1 VRAVAYIRVS
11 DLSQVEG
18 YSLDAQERLFLQHC
32 KTKGWTP
39 LQVYRE
45 EGRSAHSDSIRKRP
59 VFRQLLEDASQG
71 QFDVVVVHTLDRW
84 ARNQRVMLESLS
96 ILADHQVA
104 LASLSENIDY
114 STPQGRLFIQ
124 MLGGFAQ
131 YFSDSLAT
139 HVSKGLTQRA
149 IQGRHVGGIPFGY
162 ASCWESQGAERKRLC
177 HPEHPGGV
185 HLVGPEAD
193 AVKEMFRQYATGTA
207 TLAQL
212 AAWLNGQGFRTRNTK
227 RLPGPDGLLTSGP
240 RLFTTASVR
249 GILHSPFYAGLV
261 QHKDELYQG
270 THEPLISK
278 EIFDLV
284 ETNLRKN
291 SGRSRT
297 LAPHPER
304 DYLLKGLIRC
314 AYCLMPM
321 WSQTYKSGQRYYREH
336 RASRSLEDCPSAGG
350 AIKCE
355 IPDEQMGRVI
365 SAIELGPMWQ
375 QQVLAI
381 ISVKDEVERVK
392 EQRLRV
398 KDKLKRLG
406 KAFVD
411 GVYDEKEYQRQRRQ
425 LELELESLVVPEADA
440 AEEAGKL
447 IQQLPDLWAG
457 ATLGE
462 RRQLLLTMLNGV
474 YVDSKEER
482 RIVALKPKPA
492 FKALFQIATTKEGS
506 GVMLYNEKT
515 LTLSE
520 SSDDLCSWWRRG
532 RVHLRFPHIRK
543 RISFTTLNPWTAR
556 MPSLGRGR
564 HSGIFALF
572 APHLPS

>member
-1 VRAVAYIRVS
+1 MRAVAYIRVS

-32 KTKGWTP
+32 KTREWTP
-39 LQVYRE
+39 IQVYRE
-45 EGRSAHSDSIRKRP
+45 EGRSAHADSIRKRP
-59 VFRQLLEDASQG
+59 VFRQLLEDAGQG

-84 ARNQRVMLESLS
+84 ARNQRVMLESLA
-96 ILADHQVA
+96 ILAEHQVA

-177 HPEHPGGV
+177 SPEHPGGV
-185 HLVGPEAD
+185 HLVGPEAN
-193 AVKEMFRQYATGTA
+193 AVKGMFKEYATGTA
-207 TLAQL
+207 TLAKL
-212 AAWLNGQGFRTRNTK
+212 AAWLNDQGFRTRNTK
-227 RLPGPDGLLTSGP
+227 KLAGPEGLLTSGP

-249 GILHSPFYAGLV
+249 GILHNPFYTGLV
-261 QHKDELYQG
+261 KHNDELYQG
-270 THEPLISK
+270 AHEPLISK
-278 EIFDLV
+278 ETFNLV
-284 ETNLRKN
+284 EANLRKN
-291 SGRSRT
+291 SGRSKT
-297 LAPHPER
+297 LAQHPER
-304 DYLLKGLIRC
+304 EYLLKGLIRC

-321 WSQTYKSGQRYYREH
+321 WSQTYKSGQRFYREH

-350 AIKCE
+350 AIKCDL
-355 IPDEQMGRVI
+355 PDEQVGRII

-375 QQVLAI
+375 QQVMAI

-392 EQRLRV
+392 EQRLKV

-411 GVYDEKEYQRQRRQ
+411 GVYEEKEYQRQRRQ

-440 AEEAGKL
+440 AEEAGNL
-447 IQQLPDLWAG
+447 IQRLPDLWEG
-457 ATLGE
+457 ANLTE
-462 RRQLLLTMLNGV
+462 RRQLLLTMLDGV
-474 YVDSKEER
+474 YVDAEEER

-492 FKALFQIATTKEGS
+492 FQALFQIATTKEGS
-506 GVMLYNEKT
+506 GIVLYNEKT
-515 LTLSE
+515 LASSE
-520 SSDDLCSWWRRG
+520 SPDGLCFWWRRG
-532 RVHLRFPHIRK
+532 RVELFPDTYLRRPK
-543 RISFTTLNPWTAR
+543 PATELMAVG
-556 MPSLGRGR
+556 ML
-564 HSGIFALF
+564 A
-572 APHLPS
+572 A

>member
-1 VRAVAYIRVS
+1 VRAVGYIRVS

-177 HPEHPGGV
+177 QPEHPGGV
-185 HLVGPEAD
+185 HLLEPEAN
-193 AVKEMFRQYATGTA
+193 AVIALFQQYATGTT

-212 AAWLNGQGFRTRNTK
+212 ALWLNGQGFRTRNTK
-227 RLPGPDGLLTSGP
+227 KLPGPDGLLTSGP

-249 GILHSPFYAGLV
+249 GILHNPFYAGLV
-261 QHKDELYQG
+261 KHKDELYQG
-270 THEPLISK
+270 AHEPLISK
-278 EIFDLV
+278 EVFDLV
-284 ETNLRKN
+284 ETNLQKN

-336 RASRSLEDCPSAGG
+336 RASRSLADCPSAGG
-350 AIKCE
+350 AITCQ
-355 IPDEQMGRVI
+355 IPDEQMGRII
-365 SAIELGPMWQ
+365 SAIELGPRWQ

-425 LELELESLVVPEADA
+425 LELELEFLVVPEADA

-447 IQQLPDLWAG
+447 IQQLPDLWEG

-462 RRQLLLTMLNGV
+462 RRQLLLTMLDAV
-474 YVDSKEER
+474 YVDAKEER
-482 RIVALKPKPA
+482 RIVGLKPKPA
-492 FKALFQIATTKEGS
+492 FQALFQIATTKEGS
-506 GVMLYNEKT
+506 DVVLYNEKAPAF
-515 LTLSE
+515 SE
-520 SSDDLCSWWRRG
+520 SSDELTTRSWWRRG
-532 RVHLRFPHIRK
+532 RVQLHRNTYLR
-543 RISFTTLNPWTAR
+543 
-556 MPSLGRGR
+556 G
-564 HSGIFALF
+564 
-572 APHLPS
+572 LPSATELVQVGMLVA

>member
-1 VRAVAYIRVS
+1 MRAVAYIRVS

-177 HPEHPGGV
+177 NPEHPGGV
-185 HLVGPEAD
+185 HLVGPEAQ
-193 AVKEMFRQYATGTA
+193 AVKEMFQQYATGTT

-212 AAWLNGQGFRTRNTK
+212 AAWLNDQGFRTRNTK
-227 RLPGPDGLLTSGP
+227 KLPGPDGLLTSGP

-261 QHKDELYQG
+261 KHRDELYQG
-270 THEPLISK
+270 THQPLISK

-284 ETNLRKN
+284 ETTLRKN

-297 LAPHPER
+297 LTPHPER
-304 DYLLKGLIRC
+304 EYLLKGLIRC

-336 RASRSLEDCPSAGG
+336 RASRSLADCPSAGG
-350 AIKCE
+350 AITCH
-355 IPDEQMGRVI
+355 IPDEQMGRIV
-365 SAIELGPMWQ
+365 SAIELGPRWQ

-392 EQRLRV
+392 EQRQRV

-462 RRQLLLTMLNGV
+462 RRQLLLTMLDGV

-506 GVMLYNEKT
+506 GVVLYNEKAPAF
-515 LTLSE
+515 SE
-520 SSDDLCSWWRRG
+520 SSDELTTCSWWRRG
-532 RVHLRFPHIRK
+532 RVELHLK
-543 RISFTTLNPWTAR
+543 RGLAV
-556 MPSLGRGR
+556 
-564 HSGIFALF
+564 
-572 APHLPS
+572 LPSTMDLIAVELLAA

>member
-1 VRAVAYIRVS
+1 MRAVAYVRAS

-32 KTKGWTP
+32 KTREWTP
-39 LQVYRE
+39 IQVYRE

-59 VFRQLLEDASQG
+59 VFRQLLEDAGQG
-71 QFDVVVVHTLDRW
+71 QFDVIVVHTLDRW
-84 ARNQRVMLESLS
+84 ARNQRVVLESLAV
-96 ILADHQVA
+96 LAEHQVA
-104 LASLSENIDY
+104 LASLTENIDY

-177 HPEHPGGV
+177 NPEHPGGV
-185 HLVGPEAD
+185 HLVGPEAG
-193 AVKEMFRQYATGTA
+193 AVKEMFKGYATGAA
-207 TLAQL
+207 TLARL
-212 AAWLNGQGFRTRNTK
+212 AAWLNEQGFRTRNTRK
-227 RLPGPDGLLTSGP
+227 LAGPEGLLTSGP

-249 GILHSPFYAGLV
+249 GILHNPFYAGLV
-261 QHKDELYQG
+261 KHRDDLYQG
-270 THEPLISK
+270 SHEALISK
-278 EIFDLV
+278 DTFDLV

-291 SGRSRT
+291 SGRSKT
-297 LAPHPER
+297 LAQHPER
-304 DYLLKGLIRC
+304 EYLLKGLIRC

-321 WSQTYKSGQRYYREH
+321 WSQTYKSGRRYYREH

-355 IPDEQMGRVI
+355 LPDEQIGRII

-375 QQVLAI
+375 QQVIAI
-381 ISVKDEVERVK
+381 ISVKDEVEQVK

-398 KDKLKRLG
+398 KEKLRRLG
-406 KAFVD
+406 RAFVD
-411 GVYDEKEYQRQRRQ
+411 GVYEEKEYQRQRRQ

-447 IQQLPDLWAG
+447 IQRLPDLWEG
-457 ATLGE
+457 ATLTE
-462 RRQLLLTMLNGV
+462 RRQLLLTMLDGV

-492 FKALFQIATTKEGS
+492 FKAPFQIATTKEGS
-506 GVMLYNEKT
+506 GIILYNEKT
-515 LTLSE
+515 LASSE
-520 SSDDLCSWWRRG
+520 SPGDLCSWWRRG
-532 RVHLRFPHIRK
+532 RVELLPDTYLRRP
-543 RISFTTLNPWTAR
+543 
-556 MPSLGRGR
+556 
-564 HSGIFALF
+564 
-572 APHLPS
+572 APAAELMGVGMLAA

>member
-1 VRAVAYIRVS
+1 MRAVAYIRVS

-18 YSLDAQERLFLQHC
+18 YSLEAQERLFLQHC
-32 KTKGWTP
+32 KTREWTP
-39 LQVYRE
+39 IQVYRE

-177 HPEHPGGV
+177 NPEHSGGV
-185 HLVGPEAD
+185 HLVRPEAD
-193 AVKEMFRQYATGTA
+193 AVREMFRQYATGTA

-212 AAWLNGQGFRTRNTK
+212 AAWLNDQGFRTRNTK
-227 RLPGPDGLLTSGP
+227 KLPGPDGLLTSGP

-270 THEPLISK
+270 AHEPLISK

-304 DYLLKGLIRC
+304 EYLLKGLIRC

-350 AIKCE
+350 AIKCDL
-355 IPDEQMGRVI
+355 PDEQMERVI

-392 EQRLRV
+392 EQRLKV

-411 GVYDEKEYQRQRRQ
+411 GVYDEKDYQRQRRQ
-425 LELELESLVVPEADA
+425 MGLELESLVVPEADA

-447 IQQLPDLWAG
+447 IQQLPDLWEG

-462 RRQLLLTMLNGV
+462 RRQLLLTMLDGV

-506 GVMLYNEKT
+506 RVVLYNEKT
-515 LTLSE
+515 LALSE

-532 RVHLRFPHIRK
+532 RVQLHLN
-543 RISFTTLNPWTAR
+543 TYL
-556 MPSLGRGR
+556 RGPL
-564 HSGIFALF
+564 SAMDLVGLEVLA
-572 APHLPS
+572 A

>member
-32 KTKGWTP
+32 KVKGWTP

-59 VFRQLLEDASQG
+59 VFRQLLDEASQG
-71 QFDVVVVHTLDRW
+71 HFDVVVVHTLDRW
-84 ARNQRVMLESLS
+84 ARNQRVMLESLA
-96 ILADHQVA
+96 ILAEHQVA

-114 STPQGRLFIQ
+114 STPQGKLFIQ

-131 YFSDSLAT
+131 YFSDSLAI
-139 HVSKGLTQRA
+139 HVSKGLSQRA
-149 IQGRHVGGIPFGY
+149 IQGRHIGGLPFGY
-162 ASCWESQGAERKRLC
+162 QSCWESQGAERKRLC

-185 HLVGPEAD
+185 HLLEPEAN
-193 AVKEMFRQYATGTA
+193 AVSEMFRQYATGTA

-227 RLPGPDGLLTSGP
+227 KLPGPDGLLTSGP

-249 GILHSPFYAGLV
+249 GILHNPFYAGLV
-261 QHKDELYQG
+261 KHKDELYPG
-270 THEPLISK
+270 AHEPLISK
-278 EIFDLV
+278 ETFHLV

-314 AYCLMPM
+314 AYCMMPM

-336 RASRSLEDCPSAGG
+336 RASRSLADCPSAGG
-350 AIKCE
+350 AIKCQ
-355 IPDEQMGRVI
+355 IPDEQMGRIV

-392 EQRLRV
+392 EQRERV

-440 AEEAGKL
+440 AEEAGYL

-462 RRQLLLTMLNGV
+462 RRQLLLTMLDGV

-492 FKALFQIATTKEGS
+492 FQALFQVATTKEGS
-506 GVMLYNEKT
+506 GVILYNEKAPAFN
-515 LTLSE
+515 E
-520 SSDDLCSWWRRG
+520 SSDELTLCSWWRRG
-532 RVHLRFPHIRK
+532 RVELHLNTYLRRPF
-543 RISFTTLNPWTAR
+543 SAMELVGVGVLA
-556 MPSLGRGR
+556 
-564 HSGIFALF
+564 A
-572 APHLPS
+572 